1 MSSTELEAQASLKL
15 KLALGADAPDVHDL
29 VPFVKASD
37 GDVAQAAARWK
48 ESQAARKKYRQLTV
62 KDVAEF
68 YRAPAGGGAF
78 PCGCIFPL
86 EDMKGGVHRDNL
98 GRPIV
103 VSLGMQHGSAVEM
116 QRQYGYVSELLKA
129 HKRPNGPHGAC
140 MVIEVRPRDPS
151 MPPSFRFPDRDVRTL
166 FDMGRDVYPES
177 LYTTTHFCGLPRAV
191 TWAFKLVRPFMRREA
206 YAAMVLKPSFAHLP
220 AVMPRGSMLQEWG
233 GDLAFDVDEWLEWR
247 AKEEGVPAAEL
258 CPRNQGRAFD
268 PAARAAASGEAMAD
282 SLRAG
287 SIGARAL
294 LSGEVGA
301 SGTPPRLH
309 GAVEKRGS
317 GRGMFGNVRWKP
329 KLLAVCDVGLVYFDG
344 LDESDQN
351 KAARIVPLGEPGT
364 SVARRPGERARP
376 HQFAVVCATR
386 EYLFAVPSEEAA
398 AKWVDALGVEID
410 AAQKAHREMLGGDVI
425 QVGAMASTLEAL
437 SIADAL

>member
-1 MSSTELEAQASLKL
+1 MADTELEAQAASLKL
-15 KLALGADAPDVHDL
+15 TLGADAPDVHDL

-37 GDVAQAAARWK
+37 GDVAQAAAKVK
-48 ESQAARKKYRQLTV
+48 ESMAARKEYRKLTV

-68 YRAPAGGGAF
+68 YRAPAGGCTF
-78 PCGCIFPL
+78 PCGCLFPL
-86 EDMKGGVHRDNL
+86 EDMKGGVYRDNL

-116 QRQYGYVSELLKA
+116 QRQYGFVSELLEA
-129 HKRPNGPHGAC
+129 HKRPNGPRGAC
-140 MVIEVRPRDPS
+140 IVIEIRPRDPS
-151 MPPSFRFPDRDVRTL
+151 MPPSFRFPDRDVHTL

-177 LYTTTHFCGLPRAV
+177 LYSTTHFCGLPRAV

-206 YAAMVLKPSFAHLP
+206 YAAMVLKPSFAHLG
-220 AVMPRGSMLQEWG
+220 AVMSRGSMLQQWG
-233 GDLAFDVDEWLEWR
+233 GELAFDLDEWLEWR
-247 AKEEGVPAAEL
+247 AKEEGVPTEEL

-268 PAARAAASGEAMAD
+268 PAATAAASGDAMTD
-282 SLRAG
+282 SLRAD
-287 SIGARAL
+287 SIDARAL

-301 SGTPPRLH
+301 SGAPPRLH
-309 GAVEKRGS
+309 GAVDKRGS

-329 KLLAVCDVGLVYFDG
+329 KLLAVCDIGLVYFDG

-364 SVARRPGERARP
+364 TVARRPSERARP
-376 HQFAVVCATR
+376 HQFVVVCATR

-398 AKWVDALGVEID
+398 AKWVGALEAEIE
-410 AAQKAHREMLGGDVI
+410 AAQKTRLEMLGGGVVE
-425 QVGAMASTLEAL
+425 VGAMASTLEAL
-437 SIADAL
+437 SIADVL

>member
-1 MSSTELEAQASLKL
+1 MADTELEAQAASLKL
-15 KLALGADAPDVHDL
+15 TLGADAPDVHDL

-37 GDVAQAAARWK
+37 GDVAQAAAKVK
-48 ESQAARKKYRQLTV
+48 ESMAARKEYRKLTM

-68 YRAPAGGGAF
+68 YRAPAGGCTF
-78 PCGCIFPL
+78 PCGCLFPL
-86 EDMKGGVHRDNL
+86 EDMKGGVYRDNL

-116 QRQYGYVSELLKA
+116 QRQYGFVSELLEA
-129 HKRPNGPHGAC
+129 HKRPNGPRGAC
-140 MVIEVRPRDPS
+140 IVIEIRPREPS
-151 MPPSFRFPDRDVRTL
+151 VPPSFRFPDRDVRTL

-177 LYTTTHFCGLPRAV
+177 LYSTTHFCGLPRAV

-206 YAAMVLKPSFAHLP
+206 YAAMVLKPSFAHLG
-220 AVMPRGSMLQEWG
+220 AVMPRGSMLQQWG
-233 GDLAFDVDEWLEWR
+233 GELAFDLDEWLEWR
-247 AKEEGVPAAEL
+247 AKEEGVPTEEL

-268 PAARAAASGEAMAD
+268 PAAKAAASGDAMTD
-282 SLRAG
+282 SLRAD
-287 SIGARAL
+287 SIDARAL

-301 SGTPPRLH
+301 SGAPPRLH
-309 GAVEKRGS
+309 GAVDKRGS

-329 KLLAVCDVGLVYFDG
+329 KLLAVCDIGLVYFDG

-364 SVARRPGERARP
+364 TVARRPSERARA

-398 AKWVDALGVEID
+398 AKWVGALEAGIE
-410 AAQKAHREMLGGDVI
+410 AAQKTRLEMLGGGGVVE
-425 QVGAMASTLEAL
+425 VGAMASTLEAL
-437 SIADAL
+437 SIADVL

>member
-1 MSSTELEAQASLKL
+1 MADTELEAQAASL

-37 GDVAQAAARWK
+37 GDVAQAAAK
-48 ESQAARKKYRQLTV
+48 VKQSMAARKEYRKLTV
-62 KDVAEF
+62 KEVAEF
-68 YRAPAGGGAF
+68 YRAPAGGCTF
-78 PCGCIFPL
+78 PCGCLFPL
-86 EDMKGGVHRDNL
+86 EDMKGGVYRDNL

-116 QRQYGYVSELLKA
+116 QRQYGFVSELLEA
-129 HKRPNGPHGAC
+129 HKRPNGPRGAC
-140 MVIEVRPRDPS
+140 IVIEIRPRDPS
-151 MPPSFRFPDRDVRTL
+151 MPPSFRFPDRDVRML

-177 LYTTTHFCGLPRAV
+177 LYSTTHFCGLPRAV

-206 YAAMVLKPSFAHLP
+206 YAAMVLKPSFAHLG
-220 AVMPRGSMLQEWG
+220 AVMPRGSMLQQWG
-233 GDLAFDVDEWLEWR
+233 GELAFDLDEWLEWR
-247 AKEEGVPAAEL
+247 AKEEGVPTEEL

-268 PAARAAASGEAMAD
+268 PAATAAASGDAMAD
-282 SLRAG
+282 SLRAD
-287 SIGARAL
+287 SIDARAL
-294 LSGEVGA
+294 LSGEVSA
-301 SGTPPRLH
+301 SSAPPRLH
-309 GAVEKRGS
+309 GAVDKRGS

-329 KLLAVCDVGLVYFDG
+329 KLLAACDIGLVYFDG

-364 SVARRPGERARP
+364 TVARRPSERARP

-398 AKWVDALGVEID
+398 AKWIGALEAEID
-410 AAQKAHREMLGGDVI
+410 AAQKTRLEMLGGGVVE
-425 QVGAMASTLEAL
+425 VGAMASTLEAL
-437 SIADAL
+437 SIADVL